1 MIGVLFIVL
10 MIVSSVLSAHGRL
23 NLGLVVAL
31 VAKCARLSWPTPSAS
46 RTNLSQNASCESD
59 IRGTRAFSEY
69 FHRLSVEHIF
79 GSY

>member
-23 NLGLVVAL
+23 DLGLMVVL
-31 VAKCARLSWPTPSAS
+31 IAKWARMSWPTPSAS
-46 RTNLSQNASCESD
+46 RMNLSQNASCESD